1 MKWPE
6 VKVGTFLR
14 LDSEPVRVEDE
25 REYTQLTVAV
35 KGRGVRERQKLLG
48 SEIKT
53 KHQYLARGGQFIFSR
68 IDARNGAFGIV
79 PDALDGAIVTADF
92 PTFTFDENR
101 ADPRFFTL
109 YSSTNAFVEKC
120 KTASRGV
127 TNRKRLKEPQFL
139 RIEIP
144 LPPRPEQERI
154 ANILEHA
161 LRRIAEARQLQEAA
175 TDESRQF
182 LAELAIRSDLSDAA
196 KTKAGWRRRRLD
208 EVLTE
213 AGQMT
218 KVVNGKLYPNVGIF
232 SYARGLFAK
241 PDIDPETSKAER
253 LYRIRKG
260 QFIYSRLFAFEGA
273 YGYVPD
279 WADGKFVSGEFPS
292 FDCDREAVLSEFL
305 FCYFKSEDVWKKL
318 RDECKG
324 MGGRRIR
331 LRESAFLA
339 QELWLPPVA
348 YQQTVKTA
356 FESLESA
363 STLQRDFPVELEAL
377 QSSLL
382 NQAFSGN
389 L

>member
-1 MKWPE
+1 M
-6 VKVGTFLR
+6 
-14 LDSEPVRVEDE
+14 
-25 REYTQLTVAV
+25 EYTQLTVAI
-35 KGRGVRERQKLLG
+35 KGRGIRERQKRLG
-48 SEIKT
+48 KEIKT
-53 KHQYLARGGQFIFSR
+53 KHQFRVRKGQFVFSR

-79 PDALDGAIVTADF
+79 PESLDGAIVSTDF
-92 PTFTFDENR
+92 PSFTFDEKL

-109 YSSTNAFVEKC
+109 YASTSGFIERC
-120 KTASRGV
+120 RLASRGV
-127 TNRKRLKEPQFL
+127 TNRKRLKEHQFL
-139 RIEIP
+139 SIALP

-154 ANILEHA
+154 ADILEHA
-161 LRRIAEARQLQEAA
+161 LARVSEARHLQESA

-196 KTKAGWRRRRLD
+196 KTKSGWRRRRLD
-208 EVLTE
+208 SIITE

-218 KVVNGKLYPNVGIF
+218 KVEKGKLYPNIGIF

-292 FDCDREAVLSEFL
+292 FDCDPEAVLSEFL

-331 LRESAFLA
+331 LREPSFLA
-339 QELWLPPVA
+339 HELWLPPVA
-348 YQQTVKTA
+348 YQRTVKTA
-356 FESLESA
+356 VESLESA
-363 STLQRDFPVELEAL
+363 ATLQRDFPVELEAL

-382 NQAFSGN
+382 DQAFSGN